1 MTIFFSNPAVAL
13 AQTTDIPAIKD
24 LLNKTY
30 RGDASRQGWT
40 TEADLIAGET
50 RADEQMIGEVLGKEG
65 SVILCYRTDNEQLIG
80 CVNLQKHAQRIY
92 LGMFSVSPELQG
104 GGIGK
109 QLLKAAEEYASQVGC
124 SSIYMHVISLRSE
137 LVAWYIRHGYTDTG
151 KRIPF
156 EEDGLTGKHLRKLE
170 FMMLEK
176 QLLTP

>member
-65 SVILCYRTDNEQLIG
+65 
-80 CVNLQKHAQRIY
+80 
-92 LGMFSVSPELQG
+92 
-104 GGIGK
+104 
-109 QLLKAAEEYASQVGC
+109 
-124 SSIYMHVISLRSE
+124 
-137 LVAWYIRHGYTDTG
+137 
-151 KRIPF
+151 
-156 EEDGLTGKHLRKLE
+156 
-170 FMMLEK
+170 
-176 QLLTP
+176 